1 MRNLPKLCSFL
12 VVGLF
17 LHVKT
22 AMCCG
27 YSSDCTRQGISVPF
41 TIMCSPLSFTKKERK
56 EERDKPVT
64 MTNAGKRERGVDG
77 IFTGLLH
84 FFHSGG

>member
-1 MRNLPKLCSFL
+1 MKSQTGPKRVL
-12 VVGLF
+12 G
-17 LHVKT
+17 
-22 AMCCG
+22 AE
-27 YSSDCTRQGISVPF
+27 RW
-41 TIMCSPLSFTKKERK
+41 KKERK
-56 EERDKPVT
+56 EEHDKPVT